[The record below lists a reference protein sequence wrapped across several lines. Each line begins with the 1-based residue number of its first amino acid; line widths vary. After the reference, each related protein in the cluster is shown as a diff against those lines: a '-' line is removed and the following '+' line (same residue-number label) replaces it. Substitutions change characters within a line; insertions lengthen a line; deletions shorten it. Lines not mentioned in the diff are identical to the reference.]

1 MVAVMEASILVEII
15 MVEDLIQMEI
25 IIRDGRNREET
36 KDLGIRK
43 IIKDLETDF
52 CLLGSFNLFSH
63 FFIQLGDYF
72 TINS

>member
-52 CLLGSFNLFSH
+52 C
-63 FFIQLGDYF
+63 
-72 TINS
+72 